1 MNLTMVQMYQAK
13 VDAAN
18 GLLEADAI
26 ARTKNESFAIIS
38 KAERQKLVD
47 MLYDVA
53 LMELSIL
60 P

>member
-38 KAERQKLVD
+38 KDICRAPAG
-47 MLYDVA
+47 A
-53 LMELSIL
+53 LQIS
-60 P
+60 